1 MLDIIVKTTFHT
13 VCQRSATK
21 INVDWAI
28 LAAVCRLEIIF
39 YFPEGIGYPD
49 TQEQTEWWVVI
60 ENKKNELV

>member
-49 TQEQTEWWVVI
+49 TQEQTE
-60 ENKKNELV
+60 